1 MPINYSTDS
10 NTIMPI
16 YRFFNKA
23 HRRNKMFKL
32 KSKLTVFFLII
43 FLTTA
48 LCLAG
53 GGSKTVTADVK
64 DISFYTPAN
73 DTETLTNIQ
82 SAQVNNVIFLIGDG
96 MSYAQVTLARL
107 KAAGQNGLLY
117 MEKMPVTGYIKTHSA
132 NSLVTDSAAA
142 GTALACGVKTNNK
155 MIAMDPNETPYQT
168 ILEAAKI
175 KGMKTGLV
183 VTSTVTHAT
192 PASFASH
199 VKSRKNEIKIAEH
212 ILQNRVNV
220 ILGGGKSFWLPE
232 SFENSKRKDEIN
244 LIAGAEQFGYSIIDN
259 ANQLAN
265 APGPYVLGLFA
276 MGPLT
281 TISPEPTLGEM
292 TENAIR
298 ILNKKPTKM
307 FESTKGFF
315 LMVEGSQID
324 WTGHK
329 NDAHGNIKQ
338 TLLFDLAVKTALDFA
353 MKDKKTLVIVT
364 ADHETG
370 GLIVSGSDPE
380 KKNEVMWATKS
391 HSAMSTPVYA
401 FGPGSQNFAGVYD
414 NTEIPKRIANLLK
427 TKPFPAKIIV
437 SLP

>member
-1 MPINYSTDS
+1 MFRSK
-10 NTIMPI
+10 
-16 YRFFNKA
+16 NK
-23 HRRNKMFKL
+23 L
-32 KSKLTVFFLII
+32 SVL
-43 FLTTA
+43 FLTLFLTAA

-53 GGSKTVTADVK
+53 GASKTVTDDVK
-64 DISFYTPAN
+64 DISFYSPPAS
-73 DTETLTNIQ
+73 TATIANIK
-82 SAQVNNVIFLIGDG
+82 SGQVNNVILLIGDG
-96 MSYAQVTLARL
+96 MSFGQVTLARL
-107 KAAGQNGLLY
+107 KAVGADGLLH

-132 NSLVTDSAAA
+132 NSVITDSAAA

-155 MIAMDPNETPYQT
+155 MIAMDPEKTPYQT

-183 VTSTVTHAT
+183 ATSSITHAT

-199 VKSRKNEIKIAEH
+199 VESRKNETLIAEH

-220 ILGGGKSFWLPE
+220 MLGGGKSYWLPKSSE
-232 SFENSKRKDEIN
+232 DSERKDELN
-244 LIAGAEQFGYSIIDN
+244 LIAAAEQFGYVIVDN
-259 ANQLAN
+259 SQQMAN
-265 APGPYVLGLFA
+265 AQGPYVLGLFA
-276 MGPLT
+276 MGHLT

-298 ILNKKPTKM
+298 LLSKKPTKL
-307 FESTKGFF
+307 FESAKGFF

-324 WTGHK
+324 WRGHK

-338 TLLFDLAVKTALDFA
+338 TLLFDLAVKTALEFA

-370 GLIVSGSDPE
+370 GMIVSGADPE
-380 KKNEVMWATKS
+380 KKNEVMWASKK
-391 HSAMSTPVYA
+391 HSAMPTPVYA

-414 NTEIPKRIANLLK
+414 NTEIPKRIAKLLK
-427 TKPFPAKIIV
+427 IKPFPAKIII